1 MTVLKLKRISQTYL
15 SGGLS
20 CTVVIPIDLARK
32 YHIDKP
38 ANVTFEESNQ
48 GILIKRVDI

>member
-1 MTVLKLKRISQTYL
+1 MKRISQTYL
-15 SGGLS
+15 SGGIS

-38 ANVTFEESNQ
+38 TNVTFEENDQ
-48 GILIKRVDI
+48 GILIKRVEI